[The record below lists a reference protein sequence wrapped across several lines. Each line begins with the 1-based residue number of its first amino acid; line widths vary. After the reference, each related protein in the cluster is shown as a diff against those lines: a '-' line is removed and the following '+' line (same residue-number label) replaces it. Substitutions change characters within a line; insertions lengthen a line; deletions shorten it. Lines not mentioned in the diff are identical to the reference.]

1 MVATITTPRIMLI
14 GGGAV
19 GEIAEV
25 MAKLSCCKPLLVTD
39 PFMRDSGKIAHVTD
53 VLESAG
59 INWGLFADTVPEPTD
74 DIVIIGTEIINNG
87 DFDCVIALGG
97 GSPIDT
103 AKAMTILA
111 RGGGKIQNYKVPHQA
126 NQPGLPI
133 IAIPT
138 TAGTGSE
145 VTKVTVITDKSSD
158 EKMLIMGLGCLPSA
172 AIVDYNLTYS
182 VPYRT
187 TADTGLDSLTH
198 AIEAYVSAKHNPF
211 TDTLALSAMG
221 LIARNIRRACNKPD
235 NSAAREAMMLAATQ
249 AGMAFS
255 NASVCLVHG
264 MSRPIGAFFHV
275 AHGLSNAMLLPT
287 ITAFSATA
295 AMDRYADC
303 ARAMGLA
310 EQSTDTKAAVNNL
323 LAELRQLNKD
333 LEVPSPKE
341 YGIDEEKYFSLLTTM
356 GEQALASGSPNNN
369 PRVPSVEEMTM
380 LYTEAWA
387 S

>member
-1 MVATITTPRIMLI
+1 MLATITTPRIMLL

-19 GEIAEV
+19 CELAEV
-25 MAKLSCCKPLLVTD
+25 IAKLGCCKPLLVTD
-39 PFMRDSGKIAHVTD
+39 PFMRDSGKATHITD
-53 VLESAG
+53 MLDRANIS
-59 INWGLFADTVPEPTD
+59 WSLFADTVPEPTD
-74 DIVIIGTEIINNG
+74 DVVIAGANIIEKGN
-87 DFDCVIALGG
+87 FDCVIALGG

-103 AKAMTILA
+103 AKAMTLLA
-111 RGGGKIQNYKVPHQA
+111 HGGGTIRDYKVPFQA
-126 NQPGLPI
+126 NQPGLPV

-145 VTKVTVITDKSSD
+145 VTKVTVITDKASD
-158 EKMLIMGLGCLPSA
+158 EKMLIMGLGCLPAA
-172 AIVDYNLTYS
+172 AIVDYELTYT

-187 TADTGLDSLTH
+187 SADTGLDSLTH
-198 AIEAYVSAKHNPF
+198 AIEAYVSAKHNPY

-221 LIARNIRRACNKPD
+221 LIARNIRKACDEPD
-235 NSAAREAMMLAATQ
+235 NSRAREAMMLAATQ

-287 ITAFSATA
+287 VTAFSTQA
-295 AMDRYADC
+295 AMERYADC

-310 EQSTDTKAAVNNL
+310 EQGTDADVAVEKL
-323 LAELRQLNKD
+323 LVELHQLNKD
-333 LEVPSPKE
+333 LGVPSPKE
-341 YGIDEEKYFSLLTTM
+341 YGINEEEYFSLLNTM
-356 GEQALASGSPNNN
+356 AEQALASGSPGNN
-369 PRVPSVEEMTM
+369 PRVPSIQQITA
-380 LYTEAWA
+380 LYKQAWV